1 MSASLDDGL
10 SVFANWQTLA
20 LGLTIYVMTAA
31 IRRIV
36 ETGWKGATQS
46 KWWYEV
52 LLPLG
57 PIGNGIILALT
68 LKQFPWPP
76 AVAES
81 TSARVM
87 YAIVC
92 GLFCGWLY
100 ARVRGFFRQGQAQ
113 GPDNGSNLIPSLSAN
128 PTPADD
134 KLSQVAEAAAK
145 LAEKAEKVSEKAE
158 KIEKAAKDLEAA
170 AEEVAKP
177 TEAKSDEIAL

>member
-1 MSASLDDGL
+1 MPTTLDDGL
-10 SVFANWQTLA
+10 SVFANWQTLL

-31 IRRIV
+31 VRRVV
-36 ETGWKGATQS
+36 ETAWKGATTN

-57 PIGNGIILALT
+57 PIGNGLLLAVT

-81 TSARVM
+81 ASARAM

-113 GPDNGSNLIPSLSAN
+113 GPDNGANMIPSLSPKPEAL
-128 PTPADD
+128 DD
-134 KLSQVAEAAAK
+134 KLAQVADAAVK

-158 KIEKAAKDLEAA
+158 KIEEAAKNLEEVAS
-170 AEEVAKP
+170 EVAKP
-177 TEAKSDEIAL
+177 ESKPADESL